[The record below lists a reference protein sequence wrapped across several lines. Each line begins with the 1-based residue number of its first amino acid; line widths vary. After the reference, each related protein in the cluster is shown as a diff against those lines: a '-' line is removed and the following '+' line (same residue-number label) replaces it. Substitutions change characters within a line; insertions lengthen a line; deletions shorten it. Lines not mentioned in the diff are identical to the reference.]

1 MWDVRQNL
9 KGSLSTGHSNF
20 ALVSVL
26 VWVVV
31 EVVVGVSFVE
41 RAKAV

>member
-1 MWDVRQNL
+1 MGWGLVRQGWSCL
-9 KGSLSTGHSNF
+9 G
-20 ALVSVL
+20 VSVL

>member
-1 MWDVRQNL
+1 MGWGLVRQGWSCL
-9 KGSLSTGHSNF
+9 G
-20 ALVSVL
+20 VSVL
-26 VWVVV
+26 VWVVVV